1 MLWQMIKILY
11 VLLAL
16 LITVPVTTIGY
27 YHRKNLPGAL
37 LCLVLAISAWFMG
50 RLLPLAGGAV
60 IAILFGML
68 LANFW
73 TYPEFFKPGIS
84 ATSKRILQTAIVLF
98 GFQMNL
104 GHVLALGGQGLALIG
119 AAITTSL
126 LLAYAAGKA
135 MRIRANEQILIGV
148 GTAICGGSAI
158 AAIAP
163 VIKAEE
169 SEVATAIS
177 TIFLFNVM
185 AVFIFPFFGR
195 LLFMSDLRFGMW
207 CGSAIN
213 DTSSVLAAAFSY
225 SDAAGSTA
233 TVVKLTRTL
242 MIIPMAFI
250 LAFRQAKKEGG
261 QGGFKLSKVFP
272 WFVAGFLLACLV
284 NSISLVPAY
293 VSAFWGNMGKFCIMM
308 AMAAIG
314 LNTNLRDLLRH
325 GRKAIL
331 LGGCCSFAVAMVSL
345 LVQFLLGMA

>member
-1 MLWQMIKILY
+1 
-11 VLLAL
+11 
-16 LITVPVTTIGY
+16 
-27 YHRKNLPGAL
+27 
-37 LCLVLAISAWFMG
+37 
-50 RLLPLAGGAV
+50 
-60 IAILFGML
+60 
-68 LANFW
+68 
-73 TYPEFFKPGIS
+73 
-84 ATSKRILQTAIVLF
+84 
-98 GFQMNL
+98 MNL

-126 LLAYAAGKA
+126 LLSYGAGRA
-135 MRIRANEQILIGV
+135 MRIRANEQILVGV

-185 AVFIFPFFGR
+185 AVFIFPFFGH
-195 LLFMSDLRFGMW
+195 LLSMSDLRFGMW

-242 MIIPMAFI
+242 MIIPMAFV

-261 QGGFKLSKVFP
+261 QAGFKLGKVFP
-272 WFVAGFLLACLV
+272 WFVAGFLLACII
-284 NSISLVPAY
+284 NSTSLVPAAI
-293 VSAFWGNMGKFCIMM
+293 SSFWGNMGKFFIMM

-314 LNTNLRDLLRH
+314 LNTNLRELLHR
-325 GRKAIL
+325 GKKTIL
-331 LGGCCSFAVAMVSL
+331 LGACCSFAVAMVSL